1 MSLVNLTNTDIFVK
15 KLDFEDG
22 TSQTEGGSNRTL
34 DLYHIPDSTGNAV
47 LAWNVGQVTNA
58 YAVGIYQVHVAIQI
72 FSPNDNEL
80 AQAQTRCV
88 DATTGLEIV
97 GSQWNFNTY
106 FTSSGIPSTG
116 AGGTRS
122 IDNTYTFLWNNLSA
136 ANTFSF
142 ETYGYSPN
150 AGFTYQTANGGLQII
165 KID

>member
-22 TSQTEGGSNRTL
+22 TSQTEGQSNRTL
-34 DLYHIPDSTGNAV
+34 DVYHIPDSTSNAMV
-47 LAWNVGQVTNA
+47 VWNVAQVTNA
-58 YAVGIYQVHVAIQI
+58 YAIGIYQVHAAIQI
-72 FSPNDNEL
+72 FSPDAFYL
-80 AQAQTRCV
+80 SQAQTRCV

-106 FTSSGIPSTG
+106 FTGGT
-116 AGGTRS
+116 GGTRS
-122 IDNTYTFLWNNLSA
+122 IDNTYTFLWNNLTA